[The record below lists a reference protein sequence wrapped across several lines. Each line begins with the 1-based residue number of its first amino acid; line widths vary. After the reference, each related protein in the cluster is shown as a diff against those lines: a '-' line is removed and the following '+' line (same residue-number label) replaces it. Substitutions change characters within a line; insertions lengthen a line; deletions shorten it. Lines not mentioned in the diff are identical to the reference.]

1 MKSTPIVTFDI
12 PLMAIKHMW
21 GSQKIL
27 GFIDTEGGICNE
39 PGILYLSRHIENHYN
54 VSILPVLHIHTIVR
68 YFSACNTIYNH
79 NRIIQ
84 SNLAIEKY
92 RVAQS
97 GYFRLSN
104 TVELGMGISDW
115 KLLFCNG
122 ISEQIKD
129 NDILMRE

>member
-1 MKSTPIVTFDI
+1 MKSTPRVTFDI
-12 PLMAIKHMW
+12 PRMAIKHMW

-84 SNLAIEKY
+84 SNLALRNIGSP
-92 RVAQS
+92 RVAILDFQIQLNWVWVFQIGSSYSVMEFQS
-97 GYFRLSN
+97 
-104 TVELGMGISDW
+104 
-115 KLLFCNG
+115 KLKTMTF
-122 ISEQIKD
+122 
-129 NDILMRE
+129 